1 MAAAAQG
8 VPASWVRVA
17 YPVDTKYSPYERQT
31 VASRLTWSMGNAIAA
46 AARDAHQ
53 QILNLVAE
61 AWNEDINDLDIVDG
75 NVISYK
81 TEESHSLKDLAIYGL
96 PKQDGKGWIGG
107 PIVGRGSFMP
117 PILQDWTR
125 DGSGERAAVH
135 YTTGAQAVEVEVD
148 MDTGRVQVIKAVAAF
163 DVGKAINP
171 EAVRTQMEGGL
182 VQGIST
188 ALFEALQI
196 KKGFV
201 QNPSLVDY
209 RIATSVDVP
218 ARLETIIVEVP
229 QDDGPW
235 GARGIGEHAMVPTI
249 PAIANAIYDAI
260 GIRPG
265 NPPFSSERVYLAMLD
280 AGIVE

>member
-1 MAAAAQG
+1 MAAAALG
-8 VPASWVRVA
+8 VPVSWVRVA
-17 YPVDTKYSPYERQT
+17 YPVDTKYSPYEWQT

-46 AARDAHQ
+46 AARDARQ
-53 QILNLVAE
+53 QILTLVAQ

-96 PKQDGKGWIGG
+96 PKPDGKGWIGG
-107 PIVGRGSFMP
+107 PILGGATSCL
-117 PILQDWTR
+117 PISQDWIQR
-125 DGSGERAAVH
+125 LVRVSVPRC
-135 YTTGAQAVEVEVD
+135 TTLPVAQAVEVEVD

-229 QDDGPW
+229 RMTGRGGRAASASTPW
-235 GARGIGEHAMVPTI
+235 CRPSRRLPMPSMMPLASAL
-249 PAIANAIYDAI
+249 AIHRSRRSASTWPWLTQ
-260 GIRPG
+260 G
-265 NPPFSSERVYLAMLD
+265 S
-280 AGIVE
+280 